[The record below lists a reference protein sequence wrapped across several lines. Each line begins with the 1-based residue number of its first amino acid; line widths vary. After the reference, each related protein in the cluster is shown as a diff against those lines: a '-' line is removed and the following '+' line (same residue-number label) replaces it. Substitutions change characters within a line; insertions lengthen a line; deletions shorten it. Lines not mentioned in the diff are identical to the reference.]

1 MVDVFEPIID
11 TVIVLEPTALLEMV
25 VDAVTV
31 GVVFTMLPDISG
43 DVVTDTLVVEVLDW
57 DDDLDN
63 VGDADCVFDT
73 MGLCVFVW
81 DCSADLELDGLSV

>member
-1 MVDVFEPIID
+1 MVDVFEPIIE

-43 DVVTDTLVVEVLDW
+43 DVVTDTLVVEVLD
-57 DDDLDN
+57 
-63 VGDADCVFDT
+63 
-73 MGLCVFVW
+73 
-81 DCSADLELDGLSV
+81 